1 MTDENTTPEV
11 QPDDVPNP
19 FDEGLVEAT
28 AVQAGIEAIK
38 KIHAI
43 ERELLSRA
51 VQVICEL
58 TNNTPQDVI
67 TNLSKGLDGE
77 YDKAVGTATA
87 SAKVAKLYVPNQGA
101 DGKPTLKIVKQ
112 VRGLTDN

>member
-1 MTDENTTPEV
+1 MSDEQTPETE
-11 QPDDVPNP
+11 PNIEDVPNP
-19 FDEGLVEAT
+19 FDEGVVEKT

-58 TNNTPQDVI
+58 TNKTPQDVI

-77 YDKAVGTATA
+77 YDKAVGTAAA
-87 SAKVAKLYVPNQGA
+87 SAQVAQLYVPNQG
-101 DGKPTLKIVKQ
+101 KQELKIVKHL
-112 VRGLTDN
+112 RGLTD

>member
-1 MTDENTTPEV
+1 MSDE
-11 QPDDVPNP
+11 QAPDNEPTIEGFPNP
-19 FDEGLVEAT
+19 LDDELVEKT

-58 TNNTPQDVI
+58 TNKTPQDVI
-67 TNLSKGLDGE
+67 ANLSKGLDGE
-77 YDKAVGTATA
+77 YDKAVDTATA
-87 SAKVAKLYVPNQGA
+87 SAKVAQLYVPNQG
-101 DGKPTLKIVKQ
+101 KQEIKVVKHL
-112 VRGLTDN
+112 RGLTD

>member
-1 MTDENTTPEV
+1 MTDDQQTPEA
-11 QPDDVPNP
+11 DGVPNP
-19 FDEGLVEAT
+19 FDKGVVEAA
-28 AVQAGIEAIK
+28 AVQEGIEAIK

-43 ERELLSRA
+43 ERELLARA

-58 TNNTPQDVI
+58 TNKGPQDVI

-77 YDKAVGTATA
+77 YDKAVDTATA
-87 SAKVAKLYVPNQGA
+87 SAKVAKLYVPNRGA
-101 DGKPTLKIVKQ
+101 DGKAHLKIVKQ

>member
-1 MTDENTTPEV
+1 MSDDITTPEAE
-11 QPDDVPNP
+11 DGVPNP
-19 FDEGLVEAT
+19 FDEGVVETA

-58 TNNTPQDVI
+58 TSKNPQDVI
-67 TNLSKGLDGE
+67 ANLSKGLDGE
-77 YDKAVGTATA
+77 YDNAVNTATA
-87 SAKVAKLYVPNQGA
+87 SAKVAKLYVPNQG
-101 DGKPTLKIVKQ
+101 KQEMRIVKGL
-112 VRGLTDN
+112 RGLTDN

>member
-1 MTDENTTPEV
+1 MSDENTTEATEG
-11 QPDDVPNP
+11 DVPNP
-19 FDEGLVEAT
+19 FDEGVVEQT
-28 AVQAGIEAIK
+28 AVDAGIAAIK

-58 TNNTPQDVI
+58 TSKTPQDVI

-77 YDKAVGTATA
+77 YDNAVNTATA
-87 SAKVAKLYVPNQGA
+87 SAKVAKLYVPNQGP
-101 DGKPTLKIVKQ
+101 DGKPVLKVVKQ
-112 VRGLTDN
+112 LRGLTDN